1 MYFIKSFK
9 GANYLIHN
17 IDIIDFSTCIT
28 RLLSVND
35 SINWFFITISI
46 KLTSDVTIHSLRTSE
61 RNTDHDIKVSY
72 GLYQI
77 KYRQVTFY

>member
-17 IDIIDFSTCIT
+17 IDNIDFSIT
-28 RLLSVND
+28 SVND
-35 SINWFFITISI
+35 SINCFFITISI

>member
-17 IDIIDFSTCIT
+17 IDNIDFSIT
-28 RLLSVND
+28 SVND

-46 KLTSDVTIHSLRTSE
+46 KLTSDVTIHSPRTSE

>member
-9 GANYLIHN
+9 GDNYLIHN
-17 IDIIDFSTCIT
+17 IDNIDFSIT
-28 RLLSVND
+28 SVND
-35 SINWFFITISI
+35 SINCFFITISI

-61 RNTDHDIKVSY
+61 RNTDHYNKVSY
-72 GLYQI
+72 GLYHI

>member
-17 IDIIDFSTCIT
+17 IDNIDFSIT
-28 RLLSVND
+28 TVND

-46 KLTSDVTIHSLRTSE
+46 KLTSDVTIQYSLRTSE
-61 RNTDHDIKVSY
+61 RNTDHYNKVSY

>member
-17 IDIIDFSTCIT
+17 IDNIDFNIT
-28 RLLSVND
+28 SVND

>member
-17 IDIIDFSTCIT
+17 IDIIDFSIT
-28 RLLSVND
+28 SVND

-46 KLTSDVTIHSLRTSE
+46 KLTSDVTIHSPRTSE

>member
-1 MYFIKSFK
+1 MYFIKSLK

-28 RLLSVND
+28 SVND

-61 RNTDHDIKVSY
+61 RNTDHYNKVSY
-72 GLYQI
+72 GLYHI